1 MIYKWYYKTPEG
13 FDNMYMNSDGE
24 YLTDLW
30 FVGSRNASKHI
41 VRLSGKR
48 IAYFNETCQW
58 IGIYFSGENLILHPN
73 IK

>member
-41 VRLSGKR
+41 VD
-48 IAYFNETCQW
+48 CQEKELP
-58 IGIYFSGENLILHPN
+58 IF
-73 IK
+73 K